1 MKLEFYYKPGQS
13 AFVSY
18 TFKCSVLLV
27 MYSWLKPGFV
37 LQNNVL
43 LTANSY
49 LIASCH
55 YCILKPYISG
65 MYVAEV
71 NLCICMWQLGFLANS
86 SMCSEAILH
95 TNSLL
100 YMYTVEITTVAMLG
114 LYLLR
119 ALIEANAA
127 PSGSVYYAQ
136 QKI

>member
-1 MKLEFYYKPGQS
+1 
-13 AFVSY
+13 
-18 TFKCSVLLV
+18 
-27 MYSWLKPGFV
+27 
-37 LQNNVL
+37 
-43 LTANSY
+43 
-49 LIASCH
+49 
-55 YCILKPYISG
+55 
-65 MYVAEV
+65 
-71 NLCICMWQLGFLANS
+71 
-86 SMCSEAILH
+86 MCSEAILH